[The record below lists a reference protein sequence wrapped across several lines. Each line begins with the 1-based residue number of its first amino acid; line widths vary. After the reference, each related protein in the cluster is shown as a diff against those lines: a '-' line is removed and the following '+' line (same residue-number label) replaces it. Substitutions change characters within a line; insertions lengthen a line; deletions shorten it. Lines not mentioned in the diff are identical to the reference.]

1 MLRVVGAKDVDSLF
15 QAALQKYLFRGKLN
29 LPPPVTELELKREV
43 CATLEKNRTT
53 EQVLSFL
60 GAGCWQHVV
69 PEVCNEINSRS
80 EFLTAYTGDVYT
92 DLGRFQ
98 ALFEFQSL
106 LGDLVA
112 MDAVTYPSYDWAT
125 AAGDALRMAINATG
139 RKEVLVPLSASPERV
154 RVMQQYLG
162 AGKMRHF
169 GYDERTGQADLQSL
183 EDMISEETAAVYI
196 ENPAYLGF
204 LEKDAEKA
212 GKIARDNGALFIVGV
227 EPLSLG
233 VLKPPG
239 EYGADIV
246 CGEGQPLG
254 LRQYFG
260 GALLGF
266 VACRDDPDLL
276 NATGARLI
284 TMTDTI
290 KKGERGF
297 TFALPERVM
306 FAKREESATFTGTTA
321 VLWAITAAVYLSLLG
336 PAGVGELSR
345 TIMEKSHYAAKI
357 LGEVPGIE
365 APVLDSPFFQ
375 EFVVSFGTKS
385 VKDVQSALLRSGI
398 QGGKDITY
406 DFPQYGNSALYCVT
420 EVHTAA
426 DIDRLADI
434 LSRVLR

>member
-1 MLRVVGAKDVDSLF
+1 
-15 QAALQKYLFRGKLN
+15 
-29 LPPPVTELELKREV
+29 
-43 CATLEKNRTT
+43 
-53 EQVLSFL
+53 
-60 GAGCWQHVV
+60 
-69 PEVCNEINSRS
+69 
-80 EFLTAYTGDVYT
+80 
-92 DLGRFQ
+92 
-98 ALFEFQSL
+98 
-106 LGDLVA
+106 
-112 MDAVTYPSYDWAT
+112 
-125 AAGDALRMAINATG
+125 
-139 RKEVLVPLSASPERV
+139 
-154 RVMQQYLG
+154 
-162 AGKMRHF
+162 
-169 GYDERTGQADLQSL
+169 
-183 EDMISEETAAVYI
+183 
-196 ENPAYLGF
+196 
-204 LEKDAEKA
+204 
-212 GKIARDNGALFIVGV
+212 
-227 EPLSLG
+227 
-233 VLKPPG
+233 
-239 EYGADIV
+239 V

-276 NATGARLI
+276 SATGARLI